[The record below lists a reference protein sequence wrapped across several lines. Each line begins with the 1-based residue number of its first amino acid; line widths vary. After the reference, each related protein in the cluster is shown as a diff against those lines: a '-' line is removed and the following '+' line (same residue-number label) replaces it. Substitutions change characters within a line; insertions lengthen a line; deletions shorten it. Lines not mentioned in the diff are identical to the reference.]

1 MFEYALADPPELR
14 RLGDSA
20 LVSAISDSARVAAA
34 AEARCNAA
42 IDELVRRRVID
53 EHPDWACDDWDACAA
68 EVACALTV
76 SQSRASGKMTD
87 AVAQRDMPLVAAA
100 HLDGHLSARTVETM
114 CDRTSLVT
122 DPAAR
127 AAIDADL
134 AEAAARFGPLSKY
147 KLEKVIDAIVERRD
161 PGGVKRARDT
171 MQGRDFTI
179 GDANDRSGT
188 ATVWGRLSA
197 TDAALLQAAVDSL
210 VASVCPKDPR
220 TRAQRRAD
228 AVGAL
233 AVRATRLP
241 CRCARPDCPA
251 GTGPDEVAARFVIHV
266 LADASTLTATAD
278 PAMHGDGDTDEDG
291 PGAGAGP
298 GPDPDDPNP
307 GPDDPDGPDPDC
319 APPGPTP
326 PVRPAAALLAEMPR
340 GAVLPAALVA
350 DLITRGARVRSL
362 TAGES
367 TPDSGYRPSAAHAR
381 FVRTR
386 DLTCRFPG
394 CDKPAVNTD
403 IDHTVPW
410 PAGPTHP
417 SNNNCRCRSHHL
429 LKTFWPGWTESQEPD
444 GTLNITTPSG
454 CTYVTKPFAAL
465 LFPGFNTTTAV
476 LPPASAPAP
485 SPARG
490 LKMPKRKQ
498 PRAKER
504 AARIQAER
512 ALNIEPPF

>member
-1 MFEYALADPPELR
+1 
-14 RLGDSA
+14 
-20 LVSAISDSARVAAA
+20 
-34 AEARCNAA
+34 
-42 IDELVRRRVID
+42 
-53 EHPDWACDDWDACAA
+53 
-68 EVACALTV
+68 
-76 SQSRASGKMTD
+76 MTD

-147 KLEKVIDAIVERRD
+147 KLERVIDAIVERRD

-278 PAMHGDGDTDEDG
+278 PAMHGDGDGDTDEDG